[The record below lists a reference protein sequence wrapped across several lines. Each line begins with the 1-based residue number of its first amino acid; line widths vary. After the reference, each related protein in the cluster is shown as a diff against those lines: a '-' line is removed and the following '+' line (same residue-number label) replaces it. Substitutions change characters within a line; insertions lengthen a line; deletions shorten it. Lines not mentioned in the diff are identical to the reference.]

1 MAQLTYFVSCAKW
14 GGRFPT
20 GVDVFKEPTMH
31 CSSFFPRAALSLF
44 FVPALIALLVT
55 GCGESGSAVGPGG
68 SGGAGGSNRFE
79 PIREATPMPR
89 QTPEELGIEPF
100 VGEVLAPNPIAAKN
114 IPAHPLLNND
124 GDSRIHNDHYNSGA
138 YDRPGPTAPT
148 LDITTHRLGDLVG
161 ICATMTIL
169 RSGYVLG
176 SCFIGNAEASI
187 DVTLVMFDNEN
198 LDIVAERVIGPRPF
212 IPNAAGGA
220 YFTLD
225 KDENII
231 IGPPNNLQQYHI
243 EVTDGAPEFV
253 QDASID
259 MSSHIRENA
268 LLQDSIL
275 DYEGRLWFMATTG
288 EVGYVNL
295 ETEAVKIVDLAN
307 DLDDCPLANDD
318 GTEIL
323 QNSIAI
329 DQDAV
334 YMVTCAALYRISA
347 DADGEVQV
355 DWRAPYDSGTTIGG
369 ILPGSGTSPT
379 LLGIEDDLVTIC
391 DNADSQINL
400 LVIDRASGMEVCK
413 QPLFRP
419 GESATENS
427 SIGHGDDLVVA
438 NNGGF
443 GGPFAPA
450 NTMFPGLERYRVVRD
465 GDGNPTG
472 CEQVWQNDTAIINSN
487 QLATESGVIWGYG
500 ADPDVEDADLFY
512 LGAHDWETG
521 DEIFRTYIGD
531 GRPFNPIAGQVHMHP
546 DGALYLG
553 SLGGVIL
560 MRDVSE

>member
-1 MAQLTYFVSCAKW
+1 
-14 GGRFPT
+14 
-20 GVDVFKEPTMH
+20 MH
-31 CSSFFPRAALSLF
+31 CFSFSPRRALSLF
-44 FVPALIALLVT
+44 LVPALMALFVV
-55 GCGESGSAVGPGG
+55 GCGETT
-68 SGGAGGSNRFE
+68 SGGDRFA
-79 PIREATPMPR
+79 PIHEATPMPQ

-100 VGEVLAPNPIAAKN
+100 AGEPVVANPATPKD
-114 IPAHPLLNND
+114 IPPHPLLNND
-124 GDSRIHNDHYNSGA
+124 GDSRIHNDHYNTGV
-138 YDRPGPTAPT
+138 YDRSGPTGPA
-148 LDITTHRLGDLVG
+148 LDITTHHLGDLVG

-169 RSGYVLG
+169 RNGYVLG

-198 LDIVAERVIGPRPF
+198 LNIVAQRVIGPRPF

-225 KDENII
+225 QDENIV

-243 EVTDGAPEFV
+243 EVTDGTPEFV

-259 MSSHIRENA
+259 MSPHIRENA

-288 EVGYVNL
+288 EVGYVNV
-295 ETEAVKIVDLAN
+295 ETEEVKTVDLAS
-307 DLDDCPLANDD
+307 DQDDCPLASDD

-347 DADGEVQV
+347 DADGKVLV
-355 DWRAPYDSGTTIGG
+355 DWRVPYDSGTTIGG

-379 LLGIEDDLVTIC
+379 LLGTEDDLVTIC

-400 LVIDRASGMEVCK
+400 LVIDRASGTEVCK

-472 CEQVWQNDTAIINSN
+472 CEQVWKNDTAIINSN
-487 QLATESGVIWGYG
+487 QFATESGVIWGYG
-500 ADPDVEDADLFY
+500 ADPDVEDMDLFY

-531 GRPFNPIAGQVHMHP
+531 ARPFNPIAGQVHIHP

-553 SLGGVIL
+553 SLGGVTL

>member
-1 MAQLTYFVSCAKW
+1 MNCFS
-14 GGRFPT
+14 F
-20 GVDVFKEPTMH
+20 
-31 CSSFFPRAALSLF
+31 SSRGALSLF
-44 FVPALIALLVT
+44 LVPALIALLVV
-55 GCGESGSAVGPGG
+55 GCGDSSTSSA
-68 SGGAGGSNRFE
+68 RFE
-79 PIREATPMPR
+79 SIRDASPIPR
-89 QTPEELGIEPF
+89 RTPEEFGIEPF
-100 VGEVLAPNPIAAKN
+100 VGEAVVANAAAPKD
-114 IPAHPLLNND
+114 IPAHPILNND
-124 GDSRIHNDHYNSGA
+124 GDSRIHNDHYNSGV
-138 YDRPGPTAPT
+138 YDRSGPTGPALEIRT
-148 LDITTHRLGDLVG
+148 NLLSDLVG

-169 RSGYVLG
+169 RNGYVLG
-176 SCFIGNAEASI
+176 SCFIGNAESSI
-187 DVTLVMFDNEN
+187 SVTLVMFDNET

-220 YFTLD
+220 YFSMD
-225 KDENII
+225 QDENII

-253 QDASID
+253 LDYSID
-259 MSSHIRENA
+259 MSSHIREDA

-295 ETEAVKIVDLAN
+295 ETEAVKTVDLAS
-307 DLDDCPLANDD
+307 DLIDCPLADD
-318 GTEIL
+318 TEVL

-329 DQDAV
+329 DQDAI

-347 DADGEVQV
+347 DANGEVHV
-355 DWRAPYDSGTTIGG
+355 DWRTLYDSGTTIGG

-379 LLGIEDDLVTIC
+379 LLGTEDDLVTIC
-391 DNADSQINL
+391 DNADGQINL
-400 LVIDRASGMEVCK
+400 LVIDRASGTEVCK

-443 GGPFAPA
+443 GGPFALA

-465 GDGNPTG
+465 GEGNPTG
-472 CEQVWQNDTAIINSN
+472 CEEVWKNDTAIINSN

-500 ADPDVEDADLFY
+500 ADPDVEDEDLFY

-521 DEIFRTYIGD
+521 EEIFRTYIGD

-553 SLGGVIL
+553 SLGGVTL
-560 MRDVSE
+560 MRDVTE

>member
-1 MAQLTYFVSCAKW
+1 
-14 GGRFPT
+14 
-20 GVDVFKEPTMH
+20 MH
-31 CSSFFPRAALSLF
+31 CFSFSNRGAIGFAFLVS
-44 FVPALIALLVT
+44 ALIALFVV
-55 GCGESGSAVGPGG
+55 GCDESHSSPVGGSGG
-68 SGGAGGSNRFE
+68 SGGAGGTGRFE

-100 VGEVLAPNPIAAKN
+100 VGEAVVRNPIAAKN
-114 IPAHPLLNND
+114 IPDHPFLNND

-138 YDRPGPTAPT
+138 YDRPGPTGPALT
-148 LDITTHRLGDLVG
+148 IATHHLGDLVG
-161 ICATMTIL
+161 ICAMMTIL
-169 RSGYVLG
+169 RNGYVLG

-187 DVTLVMFDNEN
+187 DVTLVLFDNQN
-198 LDIVAERVIGPRPF
+198 LDILAERTIGPRPF

-253 QDASID
+253 LDQSID

-268 LLQDSIL
+268 LLQDSVL
-275 DYEGRLWFMATTG
+275 DYAGRLWFMATTG
-288 EVGYVNL
+288 EVGYVNV
-295 ETEAVKIVDLAN
+295 ETEEVKTVDLAR
-307 DLDDCPLANDD
+307 DLDDCPLADD
-318 GTEIL
+318 TEIL
-323 QNSIAI
+323 QNSIAV
-329 DQDAV
+329 DEDAI

-347 DADGEVQV
+347 DAEGEVRV
-355 DWRAPYDSGTTIGG
+355 DWRAPYDTGTDIGG

-379 LLGIEDDLVTIC
+379 LLGTEDDLITIC
-391 DNADSQINL
+391 DNADGQINL

-450 NTMFPGLERYRVVRD
+450 NTMFPGLERYRVTRD
-465 GDGNPTG
+465 DGGTPTG
-472 CEQVWQNDTAIINSN
+472 CEQVWKNDDAIINSN

-521 DEIFRTYIGD
+521 NEIFRTYIGN

-560 MRDVSE
+560 MRNVSE